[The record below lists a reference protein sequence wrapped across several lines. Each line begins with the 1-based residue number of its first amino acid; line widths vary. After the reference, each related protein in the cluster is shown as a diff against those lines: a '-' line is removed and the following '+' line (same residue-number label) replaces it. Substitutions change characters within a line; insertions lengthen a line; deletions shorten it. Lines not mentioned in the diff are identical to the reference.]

1 MRFNH
6 IGIFVNKID
15 LGLIELQK
23 IIKIKKKSS
32 LIKDKNLK
40 VKVMFIVDRDNICYE
55 LVAPYGKNNPISK
68 TLEKKVNILNHLAY
82 ETKNFS
88 NNINKLIR
96 LGYRPITKPT
106 KAKAFKGKKIIF
118 LINKLNFIIELIESN
133 Q

>member
-96 LGYRPITKPT
+96 LGYRPITKPA

-133 Q
+133 